1 MIMRIARTALVAGA
15 VAGIL
20 AWGAHQLRAVPLILQ
35 AETYELAASD
45 PRVEE
50 PGGSRRQNIGGGD
63 SPAAPASIPSPA
75 APAALPLAANAQAVH
90 PDAHADNPLRRHAL
104 GFLASALV
112 GIGYAFILVGAIVLR
127 GQRVDWR
134 AGALWG
140 LGGFVAF
147 AAAPALGLPP
157 ELPGM
162 SAAAVGPR
170 QVWWLAT
177 ALASAAGLAA
187 LVFAGRIPWRAA
199 GAVLVVLPHLVGAPK
214 IVPESGPLPAEL
226 AAEFAIVAL
235 LTSAMFWLALG
246 ATAGHLLGRS
256 EPSAQAETA

>member
-1 MIMRIARTALVAGA
+1 MITRIARTALAAGA
-15 VAGIL
+15 VAGFL

-35 AETYELAASD
+35 AETYEQAAS
-45 PRVEE
+45 
-50 PGGSRRQNIGGGD
+50 S
-63 SPAAPASIPSPA
+63 AAA
-75 APAALPLAANAQAVH
+75 AATAPIANAQAAH

-104 GFLASALV
+104 GFLTSALV
-112 GIGYAFILVGAIVLR
+112 GIGYAFILVGAIVLSGR
-127 GQRVDWR
+127 TVDWR

-170 QVWWLAT
+170 QAWWLAT

-187 LVFAGRIPWRAA
+187 VVFAQRIPWRAA
-199 GAVLVVLPHLVGAPK
+199 GAVLIVLPHLVGAPR
-214 IVPESGPLPAEL
+214 IAPESGLLPAEL
-226 AAEFAIVAL
+226 AAEFAVVAL

-246 ATAGHLLGRS
+246 ATAGHLLGRT
-256 EPSAQAETA
+256 EPSAEAERA

>member
-1 MIMRIARTALVAGA
+1 MITRIARTALVAGA

-35 AETYELAASD
+35 AETYEQAAESSASAAA
-45 PRVEE
+45 P
-50 PGGSRRQNIGGGD
+50 
-63 SPAAPASIPSPA
+63 PAAPSP
-75 APAALPLAANAQAVH
+75 APAASAHPGAQAA
-90 PDAHADNPLRRHAL
+90 AHADNPLRRHAI
-104 GFLASALV
+104 GFLTSALV

-127 GQRVDWR
+127 GRTVDWR

-170 QVWWLAT
+170 QAWWLAT
-177 ALASAAGLAA
+177 ALATAAGLAA

-199 GAVLVVLPHLVGAPK
+199 GAVLILLPHLVGAPK

-226 AAEFAIVAL
+226 AAEFATQAL

-246 ATAGHLLGRS
+246 ATAGYLLDRS

>member
-35 AETYELAASD
+35 AETYERAAES
-45 PRVEE
+45 
-50 PGGSRRQNIGGGD
+50 S
-63 SPAAPASIPSPA
+63 SPAASA
-75 APAALPLAANAQAVH
+75 LAANAHAAH
-90 PDAHADNPLRRHAL
+90 PAARDDKPLRRHAL
-104 GFLASALV
+104 GFLTSALV

-127 GQRVDWR
+127 GQTMDWR

-162 SAAAVGPR
+162 SAAAIGPR
-170 QVWWLAT
+170 QAWWLAT
-177 ALASAAGLAA
+177 ALATAAGLAA
-187 LVFAGRIPWRAA
+187 IVFAQRTPWRAV
-199 GAVLVVLPHLVGAPK
+199 GVVLVLLPHLVGAPK
-214 IVPESGPLPAEL
+214 IVPESGLLPAEL
-226 AAEFAIVAL
+226 AAEFATQAL
-235 LTSAMFWLALG
+235 LTSALFWLALG
-246 ATAGHLLGRS
+246 ATAGYLLGRS
-256 EPSAQAETA
+256 ERSVQVETA

>member
-63 SPAAPASIPSPA
+63 SPA

-199 GAVLVVLPHLVGAPK
+199 GAVLIVLPHLVGAPK
-214 IVPESGPLPAEL
+214 IAPESAFLPAEL

>member
-1 MIMRIARTALVAGA
+1 MITRIARTALVAGA
-15 VAGIL
+15 VAGVL

-35 AETYELAASD
+35 AETYEQAAEIS
-45 PRVEE
+45 
-50 PGGSRRQNIGGGD
+50 
-63 SPAAPASIPSPA
+63 SPA
-75 APAALPLAANAQAVH
+75 APAALPAAANAAGANVHAAH

-104 GFLASALV
+104 GFLTSALV

-127 GQRVDWR
+127 GRTVDWR

-162 SAAAVGPR
+162 SAAAIGPR
-170 QVWWLAT
+170 QAWWLAT
-177 ALASAAGLAA
+177 ALATAAGLAA
-187 LVFAGRIPWRAA
+187 LVFAGRITWRAA
-199 GAVLVVLPHLVGAPK
+199 GAVLIVLPHLVGAPK

-235 LTSAMFWLALG
+235 LTSAAFWLALG